1 MREVLRRYFPDLVV
15 LLSALGFLTLLAEL
29 LLTEHT
35 EGIQALA
42 PLGACIGAGAGFL
55 GLLVSKARGWAIG
68 ILLGVGALGPIG
80 FAQHLEEAWEAYK
93 PATVQRVDKEGEWF
107 PAYPRLGEGDGE
119 EEAPPP
125 PLAPLALSGLGLLGA
140 LALYVRT
147 P

>member
-1 MREVLRRYFPDLVV
+1 MREVLRRHFPDLVA
-15 LLSALGFLTLLAEL
+15 LLSILGFLTLLAEL
-29 LLTEHT
+29 LLTGHT

-42 PLGACIGAGAGFL
+42 PLGAGIGAGAVFL
-55 GLLVSKARGWAIG
+55 GLWVPKARGWAIG
-68 ILLGVGALGPIG
+68 ILLGMGALGPVG
-80 FAQHLEEAWEAYK
+80 LAQHLEKALEAYK
-93 PATVQRVDKEGEWF
+93 PAAVQWVDKDGEWF
-107 PAYPRLGEGDGE
+107 PAYPRLGEGDGK